1 MNLLTIIGLGVSPGR
16 LAPEARAAVDGASFA
31 VFQTSRCYLWKEGGG
46 FHSCD
51 DLYDS
56 CADFDALNA
65 AIAKRLIAFCE
76 KGDTVYCVPGT
87 PLGKS
92 ATAAIL
98 KACKE
103 NGVPLRIIPGT
114 GFAEEALSA
123 SGLCFDSPAATL
135 YACSVEGEGIDV
147 KKPLVVC
154 EIDSLLLAGT
164 VKLALSE
171 YYPDEL
177 EITLAVL
184 DGEGYHCGKI
194 PLFELDRQDDS
205 RYSHTTCAILPPL
218 SFLKMDR
225 RGVDQVDEILT
236 ILRAPGGCPWDAEQT
251 IRSLRPTVLEEAYE
265 VCEAIDNDDDAG
277 LCEEVGDLLLQ
288 VVFICR
294 IAEEQG
300 RFTLR
305 DAATDLCK
313 KLIYRH
319 PHVFGDAVA
328 KDSAAVLV
336 AWDKLKKTEKGMQT
350 QGDVLRAVPKTLPAL
365 TRSAKVQKKAARVG
379 FDWDSPLDALK
390 KVAEESAEFTVEL
403 NRNDADRAFEEMG
416 DLLFAVVNA
425 ARLAGIDPELALS
438 RATEK
443 FTDRFCRMEEAVNK
457 SGRRM
462 EDMTLDE
469 MDGVWE
475 QIKRNPTAICPQSLK
490 NA

>member
-1 MNLLTIIGLGVSPGR
+1 MGVSPGR
-16 LAPEARAAVDGASFA
+16 LRRRRGQPSTGASFT
-31 VFQTSRCYLWKEGGG
+31 VFQTSRCYLWKEGNG
-46 FHSCD
+46 FYSCD
-51 DLYDS
+51 DLYDVLRR
-56 CADFDALNA
+56 FDELNTAEGEKIDRILRKGRRRLLRAGNPAGKAATA
-65 AIAKRLIAFCE
+65 AIAK
-76 KGDTVYCVPGT
+76 
-87 PLGKS
+87 
-92 ATAAIL
+92 
-98 KACKE
+98 ACKE
-103 NGVPLRIIPGT
+103 TGPAEIIHGDRFCGRALSGP
-114 GFAEEALSA
+114 GFASIH
-123 SGLCFDSPAATL
+123 SAATL
-135 YACSVEGEGIDV
+135 YACSVEGERINV
-147 KKPLVVC
+147 KNRWSSC
-154 EIDSLLLAGT
+154 EIDGPLLAGT

-184 DGEGYHCGKI
+184 DGEGYRCGKI

-218 SFLKMDR
+218 GFMKMDR
-225 RGVDQVDEILT
+225 RGVDQVEEILT

-336 AWDKLKKTEKGMQT
+336 AWDKLKKAEKGMRT
-350 QGDVLRAVPKTLPAL
+350 QET
-365 TRSAKVQKKAARVG
+365 
-379 FDWDSPLDALK
+379 F
-390 KVAEESAEFTVEL
+390 
-403 NRNDADRAFEEMG
+403 
-416 DLLFAVVNA
+416 
-425 ARLAGIDPELALS
+425 
-438 RATEK
+438 
-443 FTDRFCRMEEAVNK
+443 
-457 SGRRM
+457 
-462 EDMTLDE
+462 
-469 MDGVWE
+469 
-475 QIKRNPTAICPQSLK
+475 
-490 NA
+490 